1 MLDPAALKDIRP
13 FVATPSY
20 TGTLTSDYVR
30 SLLGL
35 VNLAWRHGFA
45 MQTRFL
51 DGDSLIPRARNRL
64 VAEFMADERW
74 THLFWID
81 ADIGF
86 EPEAALRLLLA
97 GRPVV
102 AGVYPHK
109 SDGWPRE
116 GLAQALPAGSTR
128 EDFEARHAVFP
139 VNLKAPRVD
148 ADGFAEVLDAP
159 TGFMLIERGVFTRLA
174 QAMPELRYTPD
185 HMDDA
190 AAAAQAHYRFF
201 DVWAEPGNGRYL
213 SEDFAFC
220 RRWQSVGGQVFVDTR
235 SRLTHTGTR
244 TYRGDFARSLVA
256 SAGPS
261 VGPST
266 GSATEAVAGPS
277 TGSP

>member
-1 MLDPAALKDIRP
+1 MLSIDALPQIRP
-13 FVATPSY
+13 FIATPSY
-20 TGTLTSDYVR
+20 TGQFTSDYVR

-64 VAEFMADERW
+64 VAEFMADARW

-97 GRPVV
+97 DRAVV

-109 SDGWPRE
+109 SDGWPSE

-139 VNLKAPRVD
+139 VNLKNAGVD

-159 TGFMLIERGVFTRLA
+159 TGFMLIERSVFTRLA
-174 QAMPELRYTPD
+174 QAMPQLRYTPD
-185 HMDDA
+185 HMEDA
-190 AAAAQAHYRFF
+190 QAAAQAHYRFF

-220 RRWQSVGGQVFVDTR
+220 RRWQSIGGQVFVDTR
-235 SRLTHTGTR
+235 SRLSHTGTR
-244 TYRGDFARSLVA
+244 TYRGDFSRSLA
-256 SAGPS
+256 MSAGPS
-261 VGPST
+261 EGQ
-266 GSATEAVAGPS
+266 A
-277 TGSP
+277 

>member
-1 MLDPAALKDIRP
+1 MRELAALKDIRP
-13 FVATPSY
+13 FIATPSY
-20 TGTLTSDYVR
+20 TGQLTSDYVR

-86 EPEAALRLLLA
+86 EPDAALRLLLA
-97 GRPVV
+97 GRDVV

-139 VNLKAPRVD
+139 VNLAEAKAD
-148 ADGFAEVLDAP
+148 AEGAAEGFAEVLDAP
-159 TGFMLIERGVFTRLA
+159 TGFMLIARSVFTRLA

-185 HMDDA
+185 RMDDA
-190 AAAAQAHYRFF
+190 AAAALPHYRFF

-244 TYRGDFARSLVA
+244 AYCGDFARTLA
-256 SAGPS
+256 SA
-261 VGPST
+261 
-266 GSATEAVAGPS
+266 AGPA
-277 TGSP
+277 

>member
-20 TGTLTSDYVR
+20 TGTVTSDYVR

-97 GRPVV
+97 NRAVV

-116 GLAQALPAGSTR
+116 GLAQPLPAGSTR

-139 VNLKAPRVD
+139 VNLAGPGAAQAAQRVD

-159 TGFMLIERGVFTRLA
+159 TGFMLIERNVFTRLA

-190 AAAAQAHYRFF
+190 AAASRAHHRFF

-220 RRWQSVGGQVFVDTR
+220 RRWQSIGGQVFVDTR

-244 TYRGDFARSLVA
+244 TYRGDFARSLA
-256 SAGPS
+256 AAAGP
-261 VGPST
+261 
-266 GSATEAVAGPS
+266 A
-277 TGSP
+277 

>member
-1 MLDPAALKDIRP
+1 M
-13 FVATPSY
+13 
-20 TGTLTSDYVR
+20 R

-64 VAEFMADERW
+64 VAEFMADARW

-97 GRPVV
+97 DRAVV

-109 SDGWPRE
+109 SDGWPGE

-139 VNLKAPRVD
+139 VNLKNAGVD

-159 TGFMLIERGVFTRLA
+159 TGFMLIERSVFTRLA
-174 QAMPELRYTPD
+174 QAMPQLRYTPD
-185 HMDDA
+185 HMEDA
-190 AAAAQAHYRFF
+190 QAAAQVHYRFF

-220 RRWQSVGGQVFVDTR
+220 RRWQSIGGQVFVDTR
-235 SRLTHTGTR
+235 SRLSHTGTR
-244 TYRGDFARSLVA
+244 TYRGDFSRSLA
-256 SAGPS
+256 MSAGPS
-261 VGPST
+261 EGQ
-266 GSATEAVAGPS
+266 A
-277 TGSP
+277 